1 MIDSVFERA
10 GESLLNIIQCSMAE
24 CLNLQ
29 HSYVCTEHILLALT
43 DDKDSLAAKILAS
56 LNILEE
62 PTRAEIERKFKGET
76 ESELLYSD
84 RMDLIE
90 SGFDK
95 QQDGSLGFSDLAVQ
109 ALVRAFDYS
118 LFFGQPD
125 IEPVHLLLGLIDLP
139 DSSST
144 KILEDLGCNLF
155 FLRRQTLN
163 HKAKELST
171 VHDLPGFKDT
181 TIGGIR
187 ELIDRFY
194 GAVCTLNSL
203 STRSQIQTN
212 LPVRQAIVHKVCV
225 AYFAEFL
232 YTQVTFRR
240 YLIEE
245 TIQLLSERTGPLDQE
260 IIGSIIT
267 TSAQNV
273 RSDARAAF
281 EYMISN
287 EYRLF
292 EQMMDEAEYDEIG
305 NIIEDL
311 WWIQGEEIALYDLF
325 AEAMDDRR
333 REQMFEMQKRR
344 MEIASKLTS
353 LKNRLLST
361 VRSCF
366 EKRSIA
372 R

>member
-10 GESLLNIIQCSMAE
+10 GESLLNIIQSSMAE
-24 CLNLQ
+24 CLNLG
-29 HSYVCTEHILLALT
+29 HGYVCTEHILLALA
-43 DDKDSLAAKILAS
+43 DEKESLCARILS
-56 LNILEE
+56 TINIHEG
-62 PTRAEIERKFKGET
+62 PVRQEIESKFKGQS

-84 RMDLIE
+84 RMDLLE
-90 SGFDK
+90 GSRDK
-95 QQDGSLGFSDLAVQ
+95 GEEGSLGFSDLAVQ
-109 ALVRAFDYS
+109 ALIRAFDYS

-125 IEPVHLLLGLIDLP
+125 IEPVHLMLGLMDLP
-139 DSSST
+139 DSTST
-144 KILEDLGCNLF
+144 KLLEDLGANLF
-155 FLRRQTLN
+155 FLRRQTL
-163 HKAKELST
+163 HHMALELST
-171 VHDLPGFKDT
+171 EQELPSFKDT
-181 TIGGIR
+181 TIGGVR

-194 GAVCTLNSL
+194 GAVCTLNAL
-203 STRSQIQTN
+203 SIRSEIQTN

-245 TIQLLSERTGPLDQE
+245 SIQLLSQRTGPLEQE
-260 IIGSIIT
+260 TIASIIT

-273 RSDARAAF
+273 RSDARSAF

-311 WWIQGEEIALYDLF
+311 WWTQGEEIALYQLF

-344 MEIASKLTS
+344 VEIASKLIK
-353 LKNRLLST
+353 LKNRLMNT

-366 EKRSIA
+366 DKRSIA

>member
-10 GESLLNIIQCSMAE
+10 GESLLNLIQSSMAE
-24 CLNLQ
+24 CLNLG

-43 DDKDSLAAKILAS
+43 DDKDSLVAKILAT
-56 LNILEE
+56 LKIEE
-62 PTRAEIERKFKGET
+62 GPTRQEIERRFKGET

-90 SGFDK
+90 SGHDK
-95 QQDGSLGFSDLAVQ
+95 REEGSLGFSDLAVQ

-125 IEPVHLLLGLIDLP
+125 IEPVHLLLGLIDLT
-139 DSSST
+139 DSTST
-144 KILEDLGCNLF
+144 KILEDMGANLF
-155 FLRRQTLN
+155 YLQRQTL
-163 HKAKELST
+163 HHMAQELSL
-171 VHDLPGFKDT
+171 VHGLPGFKET

-194 GAVCTLNSL
+194 GAVCTLNAL
-203 STRSQIQTN
+203 SARSEVQTN

-240 YLIEE
+240 YLVEESIE
-245 TIQLLSERTGPLDQE
+245 LLAQRTGPLEQE
-260 IIGSIIT
+260 IIASIIT

-273 RSDARAAF
+273 RSGARSAF

-311 WWIQGEEIALYDLF
+311 WWTQGEEIALYQLF
-325 AEAMDDRR
+325 AEALDDRR
-333 REQMFEMQKRR
+333 RDQMFEMQKRR
-344 MEIASKLTS
+344 MEIATKLTK
-353 LKNRLLST
+353 LKKKLMNT

>member
-10 GESLLNIIQCSMAE
+10 GESLLNVIQCSMAE
-24 CLNLQ
+24 CLNLG
-29 HSYVCTEHILLALT
+29 HNYVCTEHILIALT
-43 DDKDSLAAKILAS
+43 DDKESLVARILAT
-56 LNILEE
+56 LKIEEE
-62 PTRAEIERKFKGET
+62 PTRQEVERKFKGEP

-84 RMDLIE
+84 RMDLLETGFQKTDE
-90 SGFDK
+90 S
-95 QQDGSLGFSDLAVQ
+95 SIGFSDLAVQ

-125 IEPVHLLLGLIDLP
+125 IEPVHLLLGLIDLT
-139 DSSST
+139 DSTST
-144 KILEDLGCNLF
+144 KILEELGANLF
-155 FLRRQTLN
+155 FLRRQTL
-163 HKAKELST
+163 HHMSEELSS
-171 VHDLPGFKDT
+171 VKDLPGFKNT
-181 TIGGIR
+181 TIAGIR

-194 GAVCTLNSL
+194 GSVCSLNSL
-203 STRSQIQTN
+203 AMRSSIQSALPTRQE
-212 LPVRQAIVHKVCV
+212 IVHKVCV

-240 YLIEE
+240 YVIEE
-245 TIQLLSERTGPLDQE
+245 TIKLLSDRTGPLDQE
-260 IIGSIIT
+260 IVASLISS
-267 TSAQNV
+267 SAQNV
-273 RSDARAAF
+273 RSEARSAF

-311 WWIQGEEIALYDLF
+311 WWTQGEEIALYQLF
-325 AEAMDDRR
+325 AEALDDRR
-333 REQMFEMQKRR
+333 RDQMFEMQKRR
-344 MEIASKLTS
+344 MEIATKLTK
-353 LKNRLLST
+353 LKNRLLKT

-366 EKRSIA
+366 EKRTPV